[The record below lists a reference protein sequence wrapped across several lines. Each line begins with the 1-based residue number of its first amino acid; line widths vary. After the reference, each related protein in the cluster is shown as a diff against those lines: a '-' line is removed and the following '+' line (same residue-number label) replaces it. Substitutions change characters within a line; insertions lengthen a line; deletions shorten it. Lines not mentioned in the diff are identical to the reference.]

1 MCIVVVVSLAQTTF
15 GGGADN
21 ERVVAID
28 SQTRAKYKLAPF
40 YGKILVAEGLI
51 FASSNE
57 VADAA
62 LTEASQIVAAMLA
75 DKPAARQA
83 MADVGVRVV
92 VMAPTEMTTEI
103 PEHAHLKPRDYWDRR
118 ARGLGWSPEAP
129 IVSCGEEN
137 LLAYPGDPYIAES
150 ILIHEFAHAVQ
161 SVAMA
166 RLTPNFEDRL
176 NAAYEAAI
184 DGKLWEKTYAAT
196 NPLEYWAE
204 GTQTWF
210 HANAGE
216 GPVHNAIDTR
226 AEIKAY
232 DPRLSKLLEEAYGD
246 RPWRYEPPNRRSP
259 PPIDYEK
266 SPTFTWPTRLVNPQL
281 EAVTP
286 AHGRKYYRH
295 AETENN
301 IAKQKPPTP

>member
-1 MCIVVVVSLAQTTF
+1 MSVCVAVVLSLAQTSF
-15 GGGADN
+15 GGSAND

-28 SQTRAKYKLAPF
+28 AQIQAKYKLAPF
-40 YGKILVAEGLI
+40 YGKMLIAEGLI
-51 FASSNE
+51 FTCSNK

-75 DKPAARQA
+75 DNPAARQA
-83 MADVGVRVV
+83 MADAAVRIV

-137 LLAYPGDPYIAES
+137 LLAYPGDPYVAES

-166 RLTPNFEDRL
+166 RLTPSFEDRL

-184 DGKLWEKTYAAT
+184 DARLWEETYAAT

-216 GPVHNAIDTR
+216 GPIHNAIDTR

-232 DPRLSKLLEEAYGD
+232 DPRLSKLLAEAYGD
-246 RPWRYEPPNRRSP
+246 RQWRYKPPNRRSS
-259 PPIDYEK
+259 PPIDYERA
-266 SPTFTWPTRLVNPQL
+266 PTFAWPMRLVNL
-281 EAVTP
+281 NLDAIAP
-286 AHGRKYYRH
+286 ANGR
-295 AETENN
+295 E
-301 IAKQKPPTP
+301 